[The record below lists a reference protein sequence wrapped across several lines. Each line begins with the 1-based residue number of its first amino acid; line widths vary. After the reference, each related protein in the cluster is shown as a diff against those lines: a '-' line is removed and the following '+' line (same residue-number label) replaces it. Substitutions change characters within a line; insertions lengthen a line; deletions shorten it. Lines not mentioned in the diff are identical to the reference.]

1 MAVAEER
8 GSMIALFAV
17 FVGVCLALSCLAI
30 NSGSAFLFKQ
40 KLQAQADQSVLQKFA
55 SANRV
60 TGETEELMLCDTW
73 IAPLKVIGLPA
84 AQEICAHSAAR

>member
-1 MAVAEER
+1 MVVAEER

-40 KLQAQADQSVLQKFA
+40 KLQSQADQSVLQKFS
-55 SANRV
+55 SADHV
-60 TGETEELMLCDTW
+60 TGETEELELCGTW
-73 IAPLKVIGLPA
+73 LAPLKVIGLPA

>member
-1 MAVAEER
+1 MAVAKER

-40 KLQAQADQSVLQKFA
+40 RLQSQADQSVLQKFE
-55 SANRV
+55 SANHAA
-60 TGETEELMLCDTW
+60 GETEELVLCDTW

-84 AQEICAHSAAR
+84 TQEICAHSAAR